1 MKRLTYNNLQRSDRY
16 VSPMMSLVEMG
27 IREILCSS
35 KPGSDSI
42 EDMTT
47 GDKFDNWI

>member
-1 MKRLTYNNLQRSDRY
+1 MKRFYDNNLQREGNYASPL
-16 VSPMMSLVEMG
+16 VSVTLIEVS
-27 IREILCSS
+27 EILCSS

-42 EDMTT
+42 EDMIT

>member
-1 MKRLTYNNLQRSDRY
+1 MKRFYDNNLQREGKYASPL
-16 VSPMMSLVEMG
+16 VSVALIEVS
-27 IREILCSS
+27 EILCSS